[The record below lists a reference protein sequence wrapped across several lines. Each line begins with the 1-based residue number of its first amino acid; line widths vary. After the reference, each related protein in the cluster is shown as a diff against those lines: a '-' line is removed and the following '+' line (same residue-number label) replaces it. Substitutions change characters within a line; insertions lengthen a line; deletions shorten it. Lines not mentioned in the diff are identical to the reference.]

1 MSCIVLCTKHVQFEE
16 LPSIIRKKMHLN
28 RQPVQL
34 YKWHLCFWEV
44 EISSSKLTAEV
55 IRSSISLPAVQ
66 QILITLIS
74 DLSLH
79 RSCSFSMPVQSH
91 FSQSIIKDKVILGL
105 QSQGYKLKYPVWT
118 QSASSL
124 QNLVSRF
131 FFNCFFFF
139 SFPQHQWGFF
149 FWWMLSWKSNSS
161 SSIIV
166 ASTLCPPSSQIDA
179 ACN

>member
-1 MSCIVLCTKHVQFEE
+1 MLVEFQITITLINLSLWTMSCIVLGTEAHRVWRITIHN
-16 LPSIIRKKMHLN
+16 SKKMHLN

-44 EISSSKLTAEV
+44 EISSSMLTAEV

-105 QSQGYKLKYPVWT
+105 QSQGYKLKYPVWI

-124 QNLVSRF
+124 QNQASRF

-139 SFPQHQWGFF
+139 SFPQHQRLYFDGCFHER
-149 FWWMLSWKSNSS
+149 
-161 SSIIV
+161 
-166 ASTLCPPSSQIDA
+166 A
-179 ACN
+179 AAAL